1 MKWLSWSLGGYQNKF
16 WFGEVGDLDS
26 PATPHGYEVS
36 EMKNGK
42 FFVTASNVSGR
53 EVRLP
58 YNTHDTA
65 DEAKEWAEGIE
76 RRRQECA
83 QEQEMETEPRNILF

>member
-1 MKWLSWSLGGYQNKF
+1 MAWLDWSLGGYRNKV
-16 WFGEVGDLDS
+16 WFGEVAGMDT

-36 EMKNGK
+36 ENRKNGK
-42 FFVTASNVSGR
+42 FFVTASNVAGK

-58 YNTHDTA
+58 YNTHATA

-83 QEQEMETEPRNILF
+83 QDTADEPRNILF